1 MGVGGSPAGH
11 VQKAAASLRRDPG
24 LHSLLPYFAQFVAE
38 KVTSNVGPNAMLAV
52 LSNMVLLTESL
63 LANENL
69 FPEPYLYGNFD
80 MFGGPI
86 AHAFVLAACPRRTP
100 RR

>member
-1 MGVGGSPAGH
+1 V
-11 VQKAAASLRRDPG
+11 
-24 LHSLLPYFAQFVAE
+24 
-38 KVTSNVGPNAMLAV
+38 LAV

-80 MFGGPI
+80 IISGPI
-86 AHAFVLAACPRRTP
+86 AHALF
-100 RR
+100 